1 VCVPKTSHSHTHT
14 DTHTQNPA
22 NRSVT
27 EWEGRKRDIAAGNL
41 GDPIVYTQLGC
52 CCCCL
57 SVSSLSLSVCA
68 KELGC
73 FGIDWRESRT
83 AISYSPGPYCVCVC
97 RKITRISPLIIRR
110 PTADERECWITV
122 IRPIYIS
129 KRPVSKNKSKMLF
142 LICPGIIVV
151 QSSPVQQQIK
161 TNRFSFG
168 GST

>member
-1 VCVPKTSHSHTHT
+1 M
-14 DTHTQNPA
+14 
-22 NRSVT
+22 
-27 EWEGRKRDIAAGNL
+27 
-41 GDPIVYTQLGC
+41 YTQLGC

-151 QSSPVQQQIK
+151 QFGPA
-161 TNRFSFG
+161 TNQNESIFIWGFDLDLS
-168 GST
+168 